1 MPKVGTLAGLNIG
14 RKKIKFSK
22 IKAKVKDSG
31 EDEVRFFPRWLDQE
45 FGMDSLKYL
54 EEINRMSQLLL
65 ADLTLRFGKSAVGF
79 KSLGY

>member
-31 EDEVRFFPRWLDQE
+31 EDEVRF
-45 FGMDSLKYL
+45 
-54 EEINRMSQLLL
+54 SQM
-65 ADLTLRFGKSAVGF
+65 VGPGISGGFF
-79 KSLGY
+79 KSLKI

>member
-31 EDEVRFFPRWLDQE
+31 EDEVRFSQMVGP
-45 FGMDSLKYL
+45 GISDSLNL
-54 EEINRMSQLLL
+54 
-65 ADLTLRFGKSAVGF
+65 
-79 KSLGY
+79 